1 MPNTLLVYPK
11 SVMKSIESESQKG
24 LTKAIM
30 PKANDIKIGTI
41 SKPDNLRV
49 FVGQIS
55 GKNNEFRYA
64 DILGDAYHNNY
75 MGYLE
80 RCWADHL
87 VAVITPDIIWYTILC
102 ELTLLIAEQ
111 TETYRHLF
119 TDSQEKKTITV
130 LTGDPVVMPLDSLIS
145 ELKKL
150 VPTDVNLF
158 LPNFST
164 SNERSIFAGY
174 AAFCDMVSPYYNY
187 CMYACGIPRI
197 DVRGTKE
204 DYAHLSDSWLKIYQL
219 LSKIKGADFDTFK
232 WATKIMSLLP
242 NISNNLENGD
252 FWQKMFYL
260 DECGSGSDVEVQG
273 WWRDFYRKQPS
284 VAYPDNFST
293 HVSNVSYKYLPND
306 QDYIMKSGLFF
317 SNLEGEGILVP
328 EFGRIVYEKI
338 KNG

>member
-11 SVMKSIESESQKG
+11 SVMKSIESKFQKG
-24 LTKAIM
+24 LTKASM
-30 PKANDIKIGTI
+30 SKTNDIKIGTV
-41 SKPDNLRV
+41 SKPDNLDFFIERN
-49 FVGQIS
+49 S
-55 GKNNEFRYA
+55 GKNNEFRHT
-64 DILGDAYHNNY
+64 DISGDVYHKNY

-130 LTGDPVVMPLDSLIS
+130 LTGDPVIIPLDSLIS

-158 LPNFST
+158 LPTFST

-174 AAFCDMVSPYYNY
+174 AAFCDMVSPYYDYSMY
-187 CMYACGIPRI
+187 CCGIPRI

-204 DYAHLSDSWLKIYQL
+204 DYSQLMGSWVNIMGLFTKTDELWCRTVSNVLSDI
-219 LSKIKGADFDTFK
+219 TR
-232 WATKIMSLLP
+232 
-242 NISNNLENGD
+242 NLENPD
-252 FWQKMFYL
+252 FWNGMFFL
-260 DECGSGSDVEVQG
+260 EKCGSGSDKEVKG

-293 HVSNVSYKYLPND
+293 HVSNVSYKYLPTD
-306 QDYIMKSGLFF
+306 QDYIMKSGLLF
-317 SNLEGEGILVP
+317 SKLEGEGVLVP

-338 KNG
+338 KND